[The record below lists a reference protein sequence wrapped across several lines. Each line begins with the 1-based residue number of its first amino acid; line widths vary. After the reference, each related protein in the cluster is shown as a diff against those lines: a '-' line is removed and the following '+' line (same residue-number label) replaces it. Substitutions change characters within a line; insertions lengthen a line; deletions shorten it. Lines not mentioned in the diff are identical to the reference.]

1 MRLISRSDVMMDA
14 DGACWLLETNT
25 LPGMTGTS
33 LVPDAAKVAG
43 MSFPELCEKIVAL
56 GLE

>member
-1 MRLISRSDVMMDA
+1 
-14 DGACWLLETNT
+14 
-25 LPGMTGTS
+25 MTGTS